1 MNKGFLLIGIICIFS
16 ISVYANVT
24 LPRIFSDNM
33 VLQRNTLIPVWGRA
47 KPSEKVEVKFNNQT
61 KKIKADKT
69 GKWIVKLDSENAGG
83 PYELFVKGNNTIQIK
98 NVLVGEVWICSGQSN
113 MAFTVSEVSN
123 AEKEMNDAEYPFI
136 REFAVEKDISS
147 FPKEDL
153 KGGKW
158 KVCNKSTVGD
168 YTAVGYFFAKNI
180 YEELKIP
187 IGLIHSSW
195 GGTDSESWTSR
206 EAFESSD
213 EFKEMIKEMPKVSLD
228 SIANAY
234 IKMQE
239 KRIEALHGIKISIK
253 DTATYKEIS
262 FNDADW
268 PEIDEPNEWE
278 NQELGEIDGVV
289 WLRKIVQ
296 LAANDAGK
304 AATIELAMI
313 FDEDITYINGV
324 EVGRN
329 DRYNVIRKY
338 AIPEGLLMEGK
349 NVIAIRIVDNGFT
362 GGIFGKA
369 EDLKICTANAV
380 IPLHGKWKY
389 RVESIFSNIGKN
401 SYPSLLYNA
410 MINPLIPFAFQGVLW
425 YQGESNAWR
434 AYQYRKAFPLLI
446 NDWRKKW
453 GRGDFP
459 FYFVQLSSYN
469 ISNGN
474 SNKGSRWA
482 ELREAQTLTLQLPN
496 TGMCVT
502 TDIGNPNDVH
512 PTNKQDVGKRL
523 SAIALNKIYKNNIV
537 CTGPSFKSM
546 EIKGNKV
553 IASFDNTGSGL
564 STPDKYGY
572 IKGFEIAGNDQVFCY
587 AKAYIDDNKVVIYNE
602 KVTNPVA
609 IHFGWADDASDNNL
623 YNIEGFPAGPFRT
636 DEWKTITKDDKYKIE
651 KLKLR

>member
-1 MNKGFLLIGIICIFS
+1 MKKGYLLIAVIWAFCIS
-16 ISVYANVT
+16 ASADVT
-24 LPRIFSDNM
+24 LPKIFSDNM
-33 VLQRNTLIPVWGRA
+33 VLQRNTLIPVWGWA
-47 KPSEKVEVKFNNQT
+47 KPYEKLVVQFNKQT
-61 KKIKADKT
+61 KKIKADKS
-69 GKWIVKLDSENAGG
+69 GKWIVKLDSEKAGG
-83 PYELFVKGNNTIQIK
+83 PYELVVKGKNTVQVK

-113 MAFTVSEVSN
+113 MAFTVTEVMN
-123 AEKEMNDAEYPFI
+123 AEKEINEANYPFI
-136 REFAVEKDISS
+136 RQFAVAKDISS
-147 FPKEDL
+147 LPKDDL
-153 KGGKW
+153 KGGTW
-158 KVCNKSTVGD
+158 EVCNKSTVGD
-168 YTAVGYFFAKNI
+168 FTAVGYFFAKKI

-187 IGLIHSSW
+187 IGLINSSW
-195 GGTDSESWTSR
+195 GGTDSEPWTSR

-228 SIANAY
+228 SISNTY
-234 IKMQE
+234 IKIQE

-253 DTATYKEIS
+253 DTATYKETS
-262 FNDADW
+262 LNDADW
-268 PEIDEPNEWE
+268 PEIEEPNEWE

-289 WLRKIVQ
+289 WLRKTIQ
-296 LAANDAGK
+296 LEANDAGK

-313 FDEDITYINGV
+313 YDEDITYINGI

-329 DRYNVIRKY
+329 DRYNAIRKY
-338 AIPEGLLMEGK
+338 AVPAGILKEGK

-369 EDLKICTANAV
+369 EDLKISTANVV

-401 SYPSLLYNA
+401 SYPTLLYNA
-410 MINPLIPFAFQGVLW
+410 MIHPLIPYAFQGVLW

-459 FYFVQLSSYN
+459 FNFVQLSSYN

-474 SNKGSRWA
+474 STIGSRWA

-523 SAIALNKIYKNNIV
+523 SAIALHNIYNKDIV

-546 EIKGNKV
+546 EIKGNKIIV
-553 IASFDNTGSGL
+553 SFENIGSGL

-572 IKGFEIAGNDQVFCY
+572 IKGFEIAGNDRVFYY

-602 KVTNPVA
+602 NVKNPVA
-609 IHFGWADDASDNNL
+609 IHFGWADDASDCNL
-623 YNIEGFPAGPFRT
+623 YNKEGFPAGPFRT
-636 DEWKTITKDDKYKIE
+636 DDWKTITKEDKYKIE
-651 KLKLR
+651 KPK

>member
-1 MNKGFLLIGIICIFS
+1 MKKGYLLIVLICIFCIS
-16 ISVYANVT
+16 ISANVT

-33 VLQRNTLIPVWGRA
+33 VLQRNTLIPVWGWSN
-47 KPSEKVEVKFNNQT
+47 PYEKVEVEFNNQT

-83 PYELFVKGNNTIQIK
+83 PYELVVKGINTIQIK

-147 FPKEDL
+147 FPKEDV
-153 KGGKW
+153 KGGTW

-168 YTAVGYFFAKNI
+168 YTAVGFFFAKKI

-228 SIANAY
+228 SISNAY

-239 KRIEALHGIKISIK
+239 KRIEALHGIKISNK

-262 FNDADW
+262 LNDADW

-289 WLRKIVQ
+289 WLRKTVQ

-329 DRYNVIRKY
+329 DRYNAIRKY

-474 SNKGSRWA
+474 SNNGSRWA

-523 SAIALNKIYKNNIV
+523 AAIALNKIYEKNIV
-537 CTGPSFKSM
+537 CTGPSFKSI
-546 EIKGNKV
+546 EIKGNRI
-553 IASFDNTGSGL
+553 IASFENIGSGL

-572 IKGFEIAGNDQVFCY
+572 IKGFEIAGNDQLFYY

-602 KVTNPVA
+602 KVTNPVD

-636 DEWKTITKDDKYKIE
+636 DDWNTITKDDKYKIE
-651 KLKLR
+651 KLK